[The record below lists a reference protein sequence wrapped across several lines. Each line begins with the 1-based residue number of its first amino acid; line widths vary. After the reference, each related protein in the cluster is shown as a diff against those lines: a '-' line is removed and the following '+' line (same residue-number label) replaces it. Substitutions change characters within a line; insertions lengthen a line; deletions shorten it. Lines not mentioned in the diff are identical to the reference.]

1 MSYSKSDR
9 FLIAGS
15 KMVAPVTIGGLVL
28 LVAYA
33 SFSEA
38 KERNA
43 VKPVSYVVHEV
54 TYSSLVADVDFFDAT
69 NPDGFGTVEAKVD
82 SGEIKLNGSSRQIY
96 CTKFSEAR
104 REIGVRRSL
113 INQAKQRFDS
123 DVVLITKRTDEKR
136 GLYDCTE
143 LQFLSY
149 QDQSKLGNA
158 SVSNMNVDPISIYD
172 SDDSLQEDVFMS
184 LMETGELE
192 LVIDDSELRYCSSGS
207 KLATLGDALE
217 KMADEVGDY
226 NADLSHVTKVSHERM
241 SLIDCVDL
249 RFSVYR
255 QTSK

>member
-82 SGEIKLNGSSRQIY
+82 SGRLN
-96 CTKFSEAR
+96 
-104 REIGVRRSL
+104 
-113 INQAKQRFDS
+113 
-123 DVVLITKRTDEKR
+123 
-136 GLYDCTE
+136 
-143 LQFLSY
+143 
-149 QDQSKLGNA
+149 
-158 SVSNMNVDPISIYD
+158 
-172 SDDSLQEDVFMS
+172 
-184 LMETGELE
+184 
-192 LVIDDSELRYCSSGS
+192 
-207 KLATLGDALE
+207 
-217 KMADEVGDY
+217 
-226 NADLSHVTKVSHERM
+226 
-241 SLIDCVDL
+241 
-249 RFSVYR
+249 
-255 QTSK
+255 